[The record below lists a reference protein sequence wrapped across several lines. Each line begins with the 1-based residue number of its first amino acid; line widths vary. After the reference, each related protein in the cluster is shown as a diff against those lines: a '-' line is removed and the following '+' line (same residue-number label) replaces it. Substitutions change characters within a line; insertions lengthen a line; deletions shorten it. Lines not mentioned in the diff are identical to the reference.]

1 MQIPQLDLGSA
12 GELTERCYALT
23 HRLRQLCGNKVQATH
38 THTHLY
44 IGEFALTYI
53 DICRCQK
60 HVLWHQS
67 AKLGATKVKRRFAFA
82 TLVTQLQQLQL
93 QIQMQIQIV

>member
-12 GELTERCYALT
+12 EELTERCYALT
-23 HRLRQLCGNKVQATH
+23 HRLRQLCGNKVHTLTH
-38 THTHLY
+38 TY